1 MKLIDN
7 KGRLFGKINLLDLV
21 VLLAVLA
28 VAGRF
33 AYGKLS
39 GPAAAPTGQ
48 DQVIE
53 MTFRLPA
60 VTQWTVDAIQVGD
73 EVYDSKSNTRMGKI
87 VETWTEPAVVVR
99 EMPDGIVP
107 HVSDTHFDLYVTVRG
122 PARVSPNGITMSG
135 IEVKVGRT
143 NQYKSAYW
151 AGSGTTVAFN
161 LTPPER

>member
-1 MKLIDN
+1 MLIDS

-21 VLLAVLA
+21 VLLAILA

-33 AYGKLS
+33 AYGAVK
-39 GPAAAPTGQ
+39 GPAAAPAGQ

-53 MTFRLPA
+53 MTLRIPA
-60 VTQWTVDAIQVGD
+60 VTDWTVDVIKVGD
-73 EVYDSKSNTRMGKI
+73 ELYDSKSNTRMGKI

-135 IEVKVGRT
+135 IEVKVGRS
-143 NQYKSAYW
+143 NQYKSAFW
-151 AGSGTTVAFN
+151 AATGTTVKFDLN
-161 LTPPER
+161 PPARD

>member
-1 MKLIDN
+1 MLIDS

-21 VLLAVLA
+21 VLLAILA

-33 AYGKLS
+33 AYGAVK
-39 GPAAAPTGQ
+39 GPAAAPAGQ

-53 MTFRLPA
+53 MTLRIPA
-60 VTQWTVDAIQVGD
+60 VTDWTVDVIKVGD
-73 EVYDSKSNTRMGKI
+73 ELYDSKSNTRMGKI
-87 VETWTEPAVVVR
+87 VETWTEPAVAVR

-135 IEVKVGRT
+135 IEVKVGRS
-143 NQYKSAYW
+143 NQYKSAFW
-151 AGSGTTVAFN
+151 AATGTTVKFDLN
-161 LTPPER
+161 PPARD

>member
-1 MKLIDN
+1 VLIDS

-21 VLLAVLA
+21 VLLAILA

-33 AYGKLS
+33 AYGAVK
-39 GPAAAPTGQ
+39 GPAAAPAGQ

-53 MTFRLPA
+53 MTLRIPA
-60 VTQWTVDAIQVGD
+60 VTDWTVDVIKVGD
-73 EVYDSKSNTRMGKI
+73 ELYDSKSNTRMGKI

-135 IEVKVGRT
+135 IEVKVGRS
-143 NQYKSAYW
+143 NQYKSAFW
-151 AGSGTTVAFN
+151 AATGTTVKFDLN
-161 LTPPER
+161 PPARD

>member
-1 MKLIDN
+1 VLIDS

-21 VLLAVLA
+21 VLLAILA

-33 AYGKLS
+33 AYGAVK
-39 GPAAAPTGQ
+39 GPAAAPAGQ

-53 MTFRLPA
+53 MTLRIPA
-60 VTQWTVDAIQVGD
+60 VTDWTVDVIKVGD
-73 EVYDSKSNTRMGKI
+73 ELYDSKSNTRMGKI
-87 VETWTEPAVVVR
+87 VETWTEPAVAVR

-135 IEVKVGRT
+135 IEVKVGRS
-143 NQYKSAYW
+143 NQYKSAFW
-151 AGSGTTVAFN
+151 AATGTTVKFDLN
-161 LTPPER
+161 PPARD

>member
-1 MKLIDN
+1 MIDS

-21 VLLAVLA
+21 VLLAILA

-33 AYGKLS
+33 AYGAVK
-39 GPAAAPTGQ
+39 GPAAAPAGQ

-53 MTFRLPA
+53 MTLRIPA
-60 VTQWTVDAIQVGD
+60 VTDWTVDVIKVGD
-73 EVYDSKSNTRMGKI
+73 ELYDSKSNTRMGKI

-135 IEVKVGRT
+135 IEVKVGRS
-143 NQYKSAYW
+143 NQYKSAFW
-151 AGSGTTVAFN
+151 AATGTTVKFDLN
-161 LTPPER
+161 PPARD